1 MRLNKFPLL
10 EGKKTT
16 TGSASIPAYTLYSVI
31 LFEYK

>member
-10 EGKKTT
+10 EGKTT